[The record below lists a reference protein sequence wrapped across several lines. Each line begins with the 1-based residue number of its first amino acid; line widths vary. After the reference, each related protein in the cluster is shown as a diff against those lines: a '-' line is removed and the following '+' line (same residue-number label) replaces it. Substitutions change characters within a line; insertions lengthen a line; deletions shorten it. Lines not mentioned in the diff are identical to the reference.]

1 MCAAANPRSND
12 PRLAAFLDAVP
23 DVDAWRA
30 LDALLSGD
38 VGTATRDSVAQR
50 LARSRRMVHQID
62 DVLAEVRLKLTR
74 KLWSLRAGVGEPI
87 DDILAYSVTV
97 SAHCCHALMRQQFP
111 ERTRLRNRLRYA
123 LTHHPETRLDED
135 DEGLWRCRST
145 STSFATFGTSAASAD
160 RTQLLLET
168 PQAFARDHLVDP
180 AAALPAVAAGL
191 LKACGQAVEFD
202 RFVDAM
208 ATLLGVS
215 DALPVTSAADP
226 STADRLGQV
235 ADPAPSIS
243 VVLEQRTALQDVWKE
258 LVALP
263 PRQRSALLLNLR
275 DPDGGAILQLLPA
288 TGVVSMAEI
297 AAALE
302 ISERDLARLWTDL
315 PLDDLSIAA
324 RLGITR
330 QQVINLRK
338 SGRARLARRLTG
350 DRS

>member
-1 MCAAANPRSND
+1 MCATVDAQSHD
-12 PRLAAFLDAVP
+12 PRLAAFLDAAL
-23 DVDAWRA
+23 DEDAWRA
-30 LDALLSGD
+30 LEGLLAGE
-38 VGTATRDSVAQR
+38 VGTVTRNSVAQR
-50 LARSRRMVHQID
+50 LARSRQMAHQVD

-87 DDILAYSVTV
+87 EDILAYSATV

-123 LTHHPETRLDED
+123 LTHHPETRLEED
-135 DEGLWRCRST
+135 DNGLWRCR
-145 STSFATFGTSAASAD
+145 ATSAPFVDTSVPGSERAQA
-160 RTQLLLET
+160 LLET

-180 AAALPAVAAGL
+180 ATALPTMAAQL
-191 LKACGQAVEFD
+191 LLACGTPVDFD

-215 DALPVTSAADP
+215 DAPPVTSAADP
-226 STADRLGQV
+226 GAPDRLGLV

-243 VVLEQRTALQDVWKE
+243 AVLEQRTALQDVWKE

-297 AAALE
+297 AAALGVTAK
-302 ISERDLARLWTDL
+302 DLARLWPDL

-338 SGRARLARRLTG
+338 SGRARLARRLPG

>member
-1 MCAAANPRSND
+1 MCATVNPRPND
-12 PRLAAFLDAVP
+12 PRLTAFLDAIP

-38 VGTATRDSVAQR
+38 VGAASRDSVAQR
-50 LARSRRMVHQID
+50 LARSSRMAHQID

-87 DDILAYSVTV
+87 EDILAYSVTV

-123 LTHHPETRLDED
+123 LTHHPDTRLEED
-135 DEGLWRCRST
+135 AHGLWRCRAT
-145 STSFATFGTSAASAD
+145 SATFATAATSSH
-160 RTQLLLET
+160 RTQALLET
-168 PQAFARDHLVDP
+168 PQAFASDHLVDP
-180 AAALPAVAAGL
+180 AAALPALAAAL
-191 LKACGQAVEFD
+191 LTACGQPVDFD

-208 ATLLGVS
+208 AVLLGVS
-215 DALPVTSAADP
+215 DAPPVTSATDP
-226 STADRLGQV
+226 GAADRLGQV

-243 VVLEQRTALQDVWKE
+243 AVLEQRTALQDVWKE

-302 ISERDLARLWTDL
+302 IPERDLARLWPDL

-324 RLGITR
+324 RMGITR

>member
-1 MCAAANPRSND
+1 MRATVDPLSND
-12 PRLAAFLDAVP
+12 PRLAAFLDAAP
-23 DVDAWRA
+23 DEDAWQA
-30 LDALLSGD
+30 LDALLSGE
-38 VGTATRDSVAQR
+38 VGTVTRNSVAQR
-50 LARSRRMVHQID
+50 LARSRQVAHQID

-74 KLWSLRAGVGEPI
+74 KLWSLRAGAGEPI
-87 DDILAYSVTV
+87 EDILAYSVTV

-123 LTHHPETRLDED
+123 LTHHPETRLE
-135 DEGLWRCRST
+135 EGPHGLWRCR
-145 STSFATFGTSAASAD
+145 AASVTFDSSAPGAE
-160 RTQLLLET
+160 RAQTLLET
-168 PQAFARDHLVDP
+168 PQAFANDHLVDP
-180 AAALPAVAAGL
+180 SAALPTVAAQL
-191 LKACGQAVEFD
+191 LLACGAPVDFD

-215 DALPVTSAADP
+215 DAPPVTSADP
-226 STADRLGQV
+226 EALDRRGLT
-235 ADPAPSIS
+235 ADPAPPIS
-243 VVLEQRTALQDVWKE
+243 AVLERRTALQEVWKE

-263 PRQRSALLLNLR
+263 QRQRSALLLNLR

-297 AAALE
+297 AAALG
-302 ISERDLARLWTDL
+302 ITAKDLARLWPDL

-338 SGRARLARRLTG
+338 SGRARLARRLPG